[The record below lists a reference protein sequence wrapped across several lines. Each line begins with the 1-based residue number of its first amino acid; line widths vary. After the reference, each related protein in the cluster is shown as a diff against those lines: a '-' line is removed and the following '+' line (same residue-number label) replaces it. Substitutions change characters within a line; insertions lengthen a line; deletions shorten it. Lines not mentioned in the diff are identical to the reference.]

1 MILCG
6 EVHRLVACCDE
17 FAVAAGRITWGGRIR
32 SNTEYSSVYREDLP
46 VRSAAAEIYTVRALF
61 GDRVRPGAPRHS
73 PVGLRSRHEPGYE
86 SACECECECV
96 SLGVLADVLA
106 DSVISWRS
114 EVFQVDSRLRIGMR
128 TAAAPRNENL
138 VFA

>member
-1 MILCG
+1 MSSRSPPVESHGAVEYEAIQNTVQYTERISRSGPRPPRYILN
-6 EVHRLVACCDE
+6 
-17 FAVAAGRITWGGRIR
+17 IR
-32 SNTEYSSVYREDLP
+32 Y
-46 VRSAAAEIYTVRALF
+46 VRCSDF